1 MELYLLTIK
10 FKIMD
15 ITKMKQE
22 IRGVKI
28 QVEETL
34 EDTIEY
40 GIQMGTHYIFITDEY
55 GNEITIEDGMIKS
68 GSINGKEFYNE
79 N

>member
-1 MELYLLTIK
+1 
-10 FKIMD
+10 MD

-34 EDTIEY
+34 EDTIED
-40 GIQMGTHYIFITDEY
+40 GVQMGTHYIFITDEY

>member
-34 EDTIEY
+34 EDTIED
-40 GIQMGTHYIFITDEY
+40 GVQMGTHYIFITDEY

>member
-34 EDTIEY
+34 ENHIED
-40 GIQMGTHYIFITDEY
+40 GVQMGTHYIFITDEY